1 MTARLRTITAVAMTA
16 TALVAAA
23 CQVSGDVRDSAMGTT
38 QSKGVYDTSATRNVP
53 DSTTGLSGRTG
64 RPGVAG
70 DTLAGRRP
78 PPSP

>member
-1 MTARLRTITAVAMTA
+1 MTARLRKLTAVAVSA
-16 TALVAAA
+16 AALVAGA
-23 CQVSGDVRDSAMGTT
+23 CQVGGDVRDSAMGTT

-53 DSTTGLSGRTG
+53 DSTTGLPGRTG

-70 DTLAGRRP
+70 DSLAGRRP